1 MNKITKKITELLLVA
16 ATIAYCGVTSVK
28 ATEQHQI
35 TYDLD
40 GGNFTGDYPTSA
52 RWYQDVALQK
62 PEKKKYIFRGWSDG
76 ENILESVKHAR
87 NDVFLKATYTPEVYA
102 VTFKN
107 GDEVVSRTNYAYGSE
122 VADLGK
128 FAEGK
133 DFDKDYEE
141 FDCWVDSQGNRVSTL
156 EAGISGNQELTAK
169 LKGKTYSIEYDLNG
183 GSADGLPDTY
193 QYGAGV
199 ESFPDASAEGKVF
212 DGWFT
217 DAEFTEAADSIS
229 ADSHGNRHLYAKFH
243 DAPVVKAF
251 SAGRSYSRRSAYSGS
266 TSLSSGNYNYSVGV
280 TIPRMGYHVDNTGGD
295 EAIDAE
301 NAIAVE
307 TFGIEYWQHDDGSYA
322 CFDVVAGESTEGLH
336 RAVKNVLL
344 LGDHASQGLSNL
356 GNLLQPG
363 DKLYLNGKEYTYSGY
378 CNICLD
384 YLGGIGQQDFL
395 ENGYNL
401 MIRTCTDA
409 SGTSNYCCFFY

>member
-1 MNKITKKITELLLVA
+1 MNKKKFFTALLTA
-16 ATIAYCGVTSVK
+16 AVLLTCGGFTTSFAV
-28 ATEQHQI
+28 EEHPV
-35 TYDLD
+35 TYDAD
-40 GGNFTGDYPTSA
+40 GGIILGEQIKSV
-52 RWYQDVALQK
+52 RWCDKAETPYVRK
-62 PEKKKYIFRGWSDG
+62 ENYVFEGWTDG
-76 ENILESVKHAR
+76 HTLMRAIVHAR
-87 NDVFLKATYTPEVYA
+87 NAVNLKAVYKPEVYELKFMDGERQISA
-102 VTFKN
+102 
-107 GDEVVSRTNYAYGSE
+107 TNYAYGQTENLS
-122 VADLGK
+122 V
-128 FAEGK
+128 FAEGYATAHPYENFKCWK
-133 DFDKDYEE
+133 DEE
-141 FDCWVDSQGNRVSTL
+141 GNEITAVDSETFGNKILSAVY
-156 EAGISGNQELTAK
+156 E
-169 LKGKTYSIEYDLNG
+169 GKEYSIEYDLNG
-183 GSADGLPDTY
+183 GNAEGLPDTY
-193 QYGAGV
+193 QYGTGV

-243 DAPVVKAF
+243 DAPVVKA
-251 SAGRSYSRRSAYSGS
+251 SSTGRSYSRRSAYSGS
-266 TSLSSGNYNYSVGV
+266 TSSNSGNYNYSVGV

-384 YLGGIGQQDFL
+384 YLGGIGQQGFL

-409 SGTSNYCCFFY
+409 SGTLNYCCFFY

>member
-1 MNKITKKITELLLVA
+1 MNKITKKITELLFVA
-16 ATIAYCGVTSVK
+16 ATLACCGFTSAK

-52 RWYQDVALQK
+52 RWYQDVVLQK

-102 VTFKN
+102 VTFKS
-107 GDEVVSRTNYAYGSE
+107 GDEVVSRTNYVYGQT
-122 VADLGK
+122 ADLSV
-128 FAEGK
+128 FAEGNATAHPYENFKCWK
-133 DFDKDYEE
+133 DEE
-141 FDCWVDSQGNRVSTL
+141 GNEVTAVDSET
-156 EAGISGNQELTAK
+156 SGSKVLSAVYE
-169 LKGKTYSIEYDLNG
+169 GKTYSIEYDLNG

-193 QYGAGV
+193 QYGTGV
-199 ESFPDASAEGKVF
+199 ESFQDASAEGKVF

-243 DAPVVKAF
+243 DAPVAKAS

-266 TSLSSGNYNYSVGV
+266 TSSSSGNYNYSVGV

-356 GNLLQPG
+356 GNLLHAG
-363 DKLYLNGKEYTYSGY
+363 DKLYLNGREYTYSGY

-384 YLGGIGQQDFL
+384 YLGGIGQQGFL